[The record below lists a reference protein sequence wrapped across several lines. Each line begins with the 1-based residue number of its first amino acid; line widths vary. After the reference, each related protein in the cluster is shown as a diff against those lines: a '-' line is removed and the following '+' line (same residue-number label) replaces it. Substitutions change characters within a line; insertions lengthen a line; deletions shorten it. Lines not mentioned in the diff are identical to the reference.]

1 VNSTA
6 EPMPIRI
13 EVPGAPTAAGEA
25 IVLAADPLAE
35 NSLAHPDRVK
45 PKQERVAVNAGVIE
59 RTLPAYSLTV
69 LRPAR

>member
-1 VNSTA
+1 
-6 EPMPIRI
+6 MPIRI
-13 EVPGAPTAAGEA
+13 DVPGGTSAAGEA
-25 IVLAADPLAE
+25 VFIAADPLAE

-45 PKQERVAVNAGVIE
+45 PKQERVALNAGVIE